1 MKISKSLSVV
11 PYLFIVFLIS
21 VYSLANA
28 TELPGP
34 LVSTDWLAKNRDN
47 VSVLEVRKDT
57 KSFTQQTSG
66 GNVYGHI
73 PGSVLVPRPA
83 FSITKKG
90 ALHGELPSKESFEQL
105 MQKSGVNQDSLIV
118 VSDRGSNFK
127 EVGFGTRLYW
137 TLKYFG
143 HDNVALLDGGTAK
156 WAAEKRK
163 VAYDASAPNPGNW
176 KAQGER
182 KEILASLQDV
192 EKTVS
197 QKGQI
202 VDGLPEAFYL
212 GLKLKKGVVAKPGHI
227 AGAKSLP
234 VGVLVDGGPKG
245 ATFYPAEKLKKVV
258 SALGIDDSK
267 PVTTHCNTGHIAS
280 LTWFALSELLGNKK
294 AKLYDGSME
303 EWSKTKGHPV
313 STFVME

>member
-1 MKISKSLSVV
+1 MKITKSPNLI
-11 PYLFIVFLIS
+11 PCLFIVSLIS
-21 VYSLANA
+21 VYSALNA
-28 TELPGP
+28 TELSGT
-34 LVSTDWLAKNRDN
+34 LVSTDWLAKNKD
-47 VSVLEVRKDT
+47 SVKVLDIRKDT
-57 KSFTQQTSG
+57 KSFTQKTKG
-66 GNVYGHI
+66 GKVFGHI
-73 PGSVLVPRPA
+73 PDSVLIPRSA
-83 FSITKKG
+83 VSVSKKG
-90 ALHGELPSKESFEQL
+90 ALHGELPSKADFEAL

-137 TLKYFG
+137 TLKYFD
-143 HDNVALLDGGTAK
+143 HDKVALLDGGTAR
-156 WAAEKRK
+156 WVAEKRK
-163 VAYDASAPNPGNW
+163 VAYDASAPKPGNW
-176 KAQGER
+176 KATGER

-234 VGVLVDGGPKG
+234 VGVLVAGGSKG
-245 ATFYPAEKLKKVV
+245 ATFYPADKLKKVV

-280 LTWFALSELLGNKK
+280 ITWFALSELLGNKK
-294 AKLYDGSME
+294 ARLYDGSME
-303 EWSKTKGHPV
+303 EWSKAKEHPV
-313 STFVME
+313 NTFIME